1 MMTPLEIHMRTLALP
16 ITMLNQTNAVTTTLR
31 LSSLLIFAALVLE
44 LLSPKSLNL
53 NMKKNTL
60 KNQKLMKKNK
70 MNGNTQ
76 KNQNQK

>member
-1 MMTPLEIHMRTLALP
+1 MMIPLEIHMTTLALP